1 MQAKAVLS
9 LRQVQATKEDAR
21 SRFGDDSE
29 ERNPLFFHR
38 ELLIL
43 LDHGRREISLA
54 SPARPTASLPA

>member
-1 MQAKAVLS
+1 MLC
-9 LRQVQATKEDAR
+9 LRQVQATTEDAR

-43 LDHGRREISLA
+43 PDRGRREISHYRA
-54 SPARPTASLPA
+54 PPGPSSSLPA